1 MVKEM
6 DDSIEKIQKDKRTEL
21 YVIIPV
27 YNCIAY
33 LETAVDSVL
42 SQPIKTAKV
51 ILVDDGSND
60 GSSDLCNKLASENE
74 NVTTIHKENGGVSS
88 ARNCGIEYVLSKAD
102 FTEKSYIAFL
112 DADDAWI
119 PGFYNESVKKLMSEG
134 LSFIGF
140 RTCICDAQ
148 MKYRSTPNEIEAGM
162 YVGGS
167 EAIWVHSGQHFGG
180 ALYNIILLRD
190 FGLRFPPIKHS
201 EDKIFAMK
209 FLFLSE
215 KIYLDERIMYFYRQ
229 NASSAV
235 HTRKTGIEH
244 FSPFV
249 DEYIKMDEEM
259 AVWQNEQR
267 GTLNSGKTLAGIYIQ
282 DMLDE
287 HFEVGGTISELE
299 DFLSEKKEYNEIL
312 NQSQEY
318 GVNIERWN
326 AYRNNP
332 KAYRRKKRVSGRIK
346 ATLRYVYH
354 LKIIQKILRKTRFP
368 IRIY

>member
-6 DDSIEKIQKDKRTEL
+6 DDSLEKIQKDIRTEL

-119 PGFYNESVKKLMSEG
+119 PGFYDENVKKRMSEG

-148 MKYRSTPNEIEAGM
+148 MKYRSTPNEIESGM

-167 EAIWVHSGQHFGG
+167 EAIWVHSGQQFGG
-180 ALYNIILLRD
+180 ALYSISLLRD
-190 FGLRFPPIKHS
+190 FGLRFPPIKYS

-229 NASSAV
+229 NASSAL

-244 FSPFV
+244 FSPFI
-249 DEYIKMDEEM
+249 DKYIEMDEEM

-346 ATLRYVYH
+346 AILRYVYR
-354 LKIIQKILRKTRFP
+354 LKIIQKILRKMRFP

>member
-6 DDSIEKIQKDKRTEL
+6 DDSREKIKKDIRTEL

-119 PGFYNESVKKLMSEG
+119 PGFYDENVKKRMSEG

-148 MKYRSTPNEIEAGM
+148 MKYRSTPNEIESGM
-162 YVGGS
+162 YVGES
-167 EAIWVHSGQHFGG
+167 
-180 ALYNIILLRD
+180 
-190 FGLRFPPIKHS
+190 
-201 EDKIFAMK
+201 
-209 FLFLSE
+209 
-215 KIYLDERIMYFYRQ
+215 
-229 NASSAV
+229 
-235 HTRKTGIEH
+235 
-244 FSPFV
+244 
-249 DEYIKMDEEM
+249 
-259 AVWQNEQR
+259 
-267 GTLNSGKTLAGIYIQ
+267 
-282 DMLDE
+282 
-287 HFEVGGTISELE
+287 
-299 DFLSEKKEYNEIL
+299 
-312 NQSQEY
+312 
-318 GVNIERWN
+318 
-326 AYRNNP
+326 
-332 KAYRRKKRVSGRIK
+332 
-346 ATLRYVYH
+346 
-354 LKIIQKILRKTRFP
+354 
-368 IRIY
+368 

>member
-1 MVKEM
+1 
-6 DDSIEKIQKDKRTEL
+6 
-21 YVIIPV
+21 
-27 YNCIAY
+27 
-33 LETAVDSVL
+33 
-42 SQPIKTAKV
+42 
-51 ILVDDGSND
+51 
-60 GSSDLCNKLASENE
+60 
-74 NVTTIHKENGGVSS
+74 
-88 ARNCGIEYVLSKAD
+88 
-102 FTEKSYIAFL
+102 
-112 DADDAWI
+112 
-119 PGFYNESVKKLMSEG
+119 
-134 LSFIGF
+134 
-140 RTCICDAQ
+140 
-148 MKYRSTPNEIEAGM
+148 
-162 YVGGS
+162 
-167 EAIWVHSGQHFGG
+167 
-180 ALYNIILLRD
+180 
-190 FGLRFPPIKHS
+190 
-201 EDKIFAMK
+201 MK

-244 FSPFV
+244 FSPFI
-249 DEYIKMDEEM
+249 DKYIEMDEEM

-287 HFEVGGTISELE
+287 HFEVGGTISKLE

-346 ATLRYVYH
+346 AILRYVYH
-354 LKIIQKILRKTRFP
+354 LKIIQKILIKTRFP